1 VKSVKQRTLG
11 TQKRDYRH
19 ADRFRGN
26 AGERGYGWQWSKPHG
41 TRQQAMERDCWLCRQ
56 CALAGYDS
64 PAEHVDHIVPADVR
78 TDWHHELGNLQAL
91 CKPCH
96 EAKTARDKVVY
107 GSRQD
112 AVDGRLTVE
121 QQRNR
126 AAAQRLVVAERQLE

>member
-1 VKSVKQRTLG
+1 MRSVKPRTLG
-11 TQKRDYRH
+11 SQKRDHRQ
-19 ADRFRGN
+19 ADRFRGSAN
-26 AGERGYGWQWSKPHG
+26 ERGYGWQWSRPGG
-41 TRQQAMERDCWLCRQ
+41 TRQQAMERDCWLCRP
-56 CALAGYDS
+56 CGLAGYDS

-78 TDWHHELGNLQAL
+78 TDWHYEAGNLQAM

-112 AVDGRLTVE
+112 AESGRLTVE

-126 AAAQRLVVAERQLE
+126 AAVQRLMAAERSGE